1 MLILPFWSQKSKR
14 VSLIIPIL
22 KCEDA
27 FSIHINTTLIKT
39 RRAWW
44 IKHIWREKKTDT
56 HRHHHSA
63 QHADG
68 GNDNLLQNSC
78 LQPRSGRVF
87 AEHPQV
93 LIFIITLNWH
103 DVATRVQTASVERPV
118 LFQSLYYYD
127 MAVMFI
133 KVSHSIFI
141 RMNLI
146 LQKNQTPASDHKG
159 APKSVLIIRNAV
171 SIEDVNCTDGR
182 LCRELPLHF
191 MQG

>member
-1 MLILPFWSQKSKR
+1 MQ
-14 VSLIIPIL
+14 
-22 KCEDA
+22 
-27 FSIHINTTLIKT
+27 
-39 RRAWW
+39 
-44 IKHIWREKKTDT
+44 
-56 HRHHHSA
+56 
-63 QHADG
+63 
-68 GNDNLLQNSC
+68 
-78 LQPRSGRVF
+78 
-87 AEHPQV
+87 
-93 LIFIITLNWH
+93 IFIITLNWH

-146 LQKNQTPASDHKG
+146 LQKNQAPASDHMG

-171 SIEDVNCTDGR
+171 EIEDVNCTDGR